1 MLAPCLRAC
10 AWRRADR
17 PSFPAQSLDALYK
30 VKRRKNPL
38 SAVFKPKHTPTL
50 LFKAGPLTGDPPPL
64 LPFGC
69 APRRAAHA
77 RAATVR
83 TTPRLRWLACSEQRQ
98 QDRRQHRGKGRPVQL
113 TRRCV
118 CPTHALCVLRF
129 MPSTMLAL
137 DDLAWALGAYRVVM
151 GLQLARQQT

>member
-1 MLAPCLRAC
+1 M
-10 AWRRADR
+10 
-17 PSFPAQSLDALYK
+17 
-30 VKRRKNPL
+30 
-38 SAVFKPKHTPTL
+38 
-50 LFKAGPLTGDPPPL
+50 
-64 LPFGC
+64 
-69 APRRAAHA
+69 
-77 RAATVR
+77 
-83 TTPRLRWLACSEQRQ
+83 
-98 QDRRQHRGKGRPVQL
+98 QL